1 MIVQGKPL
9 GGPESSLVGNIRAG
23 RGRSEAPPF
32 VDACHHRGRHKRC
45 RPRHKLPRK
54 TVAQT
59 SDTFGISRCP
69 TRPLHSSPS
78 TSEQSHLRG
87 CSRILVSAYP
97 RHLPQV
103 CQTCTTDERTSLL
116 QQSCSASRTPQ
127 SPRFAGSPRP
137 PDTTI
142 LCPHTAAIQTA
153 GPSARSRTHTHIPG
167 DLAFPQRRLGLEV
180 SLATGC
186 HT

>member
-1 MIVQGKPL
+1 M
-9 GGPESSLVGNIRAG
+9 RAG
-23 RGRSEAPPF
+23 RGRSEASPF
-32 VDACHHRGRHKRC
+32 VDACQHRGRHKRC
-45 RPRHKLPRK
+45 RTHHKLPRK
-54 TVAQT
+54 ISAQI
-59 SDTFGISRCP
+59 SDISGISRCS

-87 CSRILVSAYP
+87 CSRILVSAYS

-103 CQTCTTDERTSLL
+103 CQTCTTDQWTGVF

-142 LCPHTAAIQTA
+142 PRSHTASIQTA
-153 GPSARSRTHTHIPG
+153 RPSARSRTHTHIPG